1 MTDFLKKTEA
11 YFMKEFTEKAGR
23 IAIFSLFLMIPE
35 IYTKMIFSF
44 IFITFMLASD
54 IHNGKF
60 STMIALPFS
69 YRDIFLNSYLFLI
82 FITTITTFAGIAF
95 YQIPNFMIW
104 SLFIKQLIFITFYY
118 SVSILSVTFGMDN
131 FGIPLLVLAI
141 DFFVGIIGGFD
152 IPNMNPYKLFSPI
165 FQKSLLL
172 SGIFSIILFISAFIF
187 FCRKG
192 VQK

>member
-95 YQIPNFMIW
+95 YQVPNFMIW

>member
-60 STMIALPFS
+60 STLIALPFS

-95 YQIPNFMIW
+95 YQVPNFMIW

>member
-60 STMIALPFS
+60 STLIALPFS
-69 YRDIFLNSYLFLI
+69 FRDIFLNSYLFLI

-95 YQIPNFMIW
+95 YQVPNFMIW

>member
-60 STMIALPFS
+60 STLIALPFS

-82 FITTITTFAGIAF
+82 FITTITTFAGVAF